1 MNNQIE
7 NFGLSVMH
15 NNEHYQYMFEFQ
27 QSLLAHTALGKSI
40 AKLVPSFDEA
50 LAAEGLTMRVPQKSD
65 LTDNL
70 IALEEIR
77 SKTKKSIDTTVKGL
91 LKSPFPEVEA
101 SAQVVSV
108 IIDNLKP
115 NSGSQSARSAAYTNI
130 TQALLEPENEPHLT
144 KLNLKETVQALAAQ
158 NNEYIQLNSLR
169 NTSYSVQKSGDVRK
183 ARLVTDNLYQQIVSI
198 VNAMT
203 VLGVEADAA
212 VTFIN
217 EINARIKS
225 YRKVLAVRKSRK
237 GKTKAEETDSAGEMV
252 SEV

>member
-15 NNEHYQYMFEFQ
+15 NNEHYQFMYEFQ
-27 QSLLAHTALGKSI
+27 QSVLAHTALGKSI
-40 AKLVPSFDEA
+40 AKLVPMFDEA

-77 SKTKKSIDTTVKGL
+77 SKTKKSIDTTVRGL

-101 SAQVVSV
+101 SAQAVSV
-108 IIDNLKP
+108 IINNLKP
-115 NSGSQSARSAAYTNI
+115 NSASQSARSASYTNI
-130 TQALLEPENEPHLT
+130 TQALLETENELHLT
-144 KLNLKETVQALAAQ
+144 RLNLKETVQALATQ
-158 NNEYIQLNSLR
+158 NNEYIQLNSTR

-183 ARLVTDNLYQQIVSI
+183 ARLATDNVYQQIVSTI
-198 VNAMT
+198 NAMT
-203 VLGVEADAA
+203 VLGVESEA
-212 VTFIN
+212 VVPFIN
-217 EINARIKS
+217 EINYRIKS

-237 GKTKAEETDSAGEMV
+237 GKTKTEETDNANEMV